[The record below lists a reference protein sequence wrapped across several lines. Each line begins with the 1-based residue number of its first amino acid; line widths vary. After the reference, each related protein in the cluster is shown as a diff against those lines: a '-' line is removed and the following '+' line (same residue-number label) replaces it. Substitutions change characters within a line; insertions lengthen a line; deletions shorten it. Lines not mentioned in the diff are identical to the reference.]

1 MAELDLPGSLNAEEL
16 RAIKRLSKE
25 LSADGYRVA
34 KVALG
39 AGGAPCAVVYAE
51 RKMEPV
57 VRMVVAARSFLRAA
71 DDLEGLEPEV
81 TAEEFETLQALRT
94 TARRAAANAKV
105 VLDETGNARLGEVA
119 HMEFGRQARR
129 GADLEE

>member
-1 MAELDLPGSLNAEEL
+1 MPELDLPGSLNAEEL

-25 LSADGYRVA
+25 LAADGYRVA

-57 VRMVVAARSFLRAA
+57 VRLVVAARSFLRAA
-71 DDLEGLEPEV
+71 DDFEGVAPEV
-81 TAEEFETLQALRT
+81 TAEEFETFQALRT
-94 TARRAAANAKV
+94 TARRVAQNAEV
-105 VLDETGNARLGEVA
+105 VMGGPPTLGEVA
-119 HMEFGRQARR
+119 HAEFGRQARR

>member
-1 MAELDLPGSLNAEEL
+1 MADLDLPGSLDSNEL
-16 RAIKRLSKE
+16 RAIKRLAKE

-39 AGGAPCAVVYAE
+39 AGGAPAAVVYAE
-51 RKMEPV
+51 RKAEPV
-57 VRMVVAARSFLRAA
+57 VRMVIAARSFLRAA
-71 DDLEGLEPEV
+71 DDFEGNEPEV

-94 TARRAAANAKV
+94 TARRVATNAKV
-105 VLDETGNARLGEVA
+105 LLDETGKPNLGEVA